1 MNDFERAQQ
10 FKENLLCFYDTCL
23 HPEVMDDKSFS
34 EERTYFMKKYLK
46 YAPIFLRNVRSI
58 NDFNNHL
65 RNVASWSWSY
75 QARRNFINDSFKNFL
90 FFLEFWNSNSS
101 EYDIKQWNILLSIDE
116 ELYEHIKLQLDKE
129 DYYHAIE
136 ESYKFVREKLKQLT
150 WEEQWHKAFSKD
162 NYDKI
167 FWYTPKEW
175 TPEWDFCE
183 WVKLLNI
190 AIQNFRNE
198 NFHTLGREIDKNKAM
213 HFIVLSSLA
222 YKLITNR

>member
-1 MNDFERAQQ
+1 M
-10 FKENLLCFYDTCL
+10 
-23 HPEVMDDKSFS
+23 
-34 EERTYFMKKYLK
+34 
-46 YAPIFLRNVRSI
+46 
-58 NDFNNHL
+58 
-65 RNVASWSWSY
+65 
-75 QARRNFINDSFKNFL
+75 
-90 FFLEFWNSNSS
+90 EFWDANNSEN
-101 EYDIKQWNILLSIDE
+101 DIKHWNISLKIDE
-116 ELYEHIKLQLDKE
+116 ELYEHIKWELNRG

-136 ESYKFVREKLKQLT
+136 ESYKFIRERLKQLT

-198 NFHTLGREIDKNKAM
+198 NFHTLWKNIDKNEAL
-213 HFIVLSSLA
+213 HFITLSSLT
-222 YKLITNR
+222 YQLINKE